1 MMTIRNVHQVSDPQP
16 SVEAAMSQLG
26 RMLDDTMAD
35 LAQLFEVNGGTMWG
49 VETLSHNVI
58 AVPGETRRTGPGLFT
73 RTEAGPTS
81 YIATAM
87 LTVTHNN
94 DAIK

>member
-1 MMTIRNVHQVSDPQP
+1 MMAIQNVHQVSDPQP
-16 SVEAAMSQLG
+16 SVEAAMAQLG

-35 LAQLFEVNGGTMWG
+35 LAQLFEVHGGTMWG
-49 VETLSHNVI
+49 VEALSHNVI
-58 AVPGETRRTGPGLFT
+58 AVPGETRRTGPGIFNRSET
-73 RTEAGPTS
+73 GPAS